1 MMLER
6 EGERRC
12 STSGG
17 YARTRRRST
26 PGLTK
31 RGLEPGKDVSSAAQ
45 LAALDEARRKV
56 VTRLQE
62 AQARR
67 NAASKEIGKAK
78 AAKDEGKAQALMAEV
93 AALKDALAKG
103 EEEQREADKALHD
116 ALSVIPNLPADDVP
130 VGADEKGNVE
140 VRRVGEPPKLA
151 WTNKPKQHFEIG
163 EALGL
168 MDFET
173 AAKLSG
179 SRFVVLKGQLARLE
193 RALAAFMLDI
203 HTTEFG
209 YTEIVP
215 PYLVRDGTM
224 FGTGQLPKFEED
236 QFPTRRLLPESDKQN
251 AWQRVSQMRM
261 SQRRFRELI
270 NSEQET
276 KSAADLG
283 KLLEIDM
290 NYWLGSSSLAW
301 TRRVT

>member
-1 MMLER
+1 M
-6 EGERRC
+6 
-12 STSGG
+12 
-17 YARTRRRST
+17 
-26 PGLTK
+26 
-31 RGLEPGKDVSSAAQ
+31 
-45 LAALDEARRKV
+45 

-78 AAKDEGKAQALMAEV
+78 AAKDEAKAQALMAEV

-140 VRRVGEPPKLA
+140 VRRVGEPPKLG

-203 HTTEFG
+203 HTAPESG
-209 YTEIVP
+209 
-215 PYLVRDGTM
+215 RH
-224 FGTGQLPKFEED
+224 
-236 QFPTRRLLPESDKQN
+236 RRLHGDH
-251 AWQRVSQMRM
+251 AAVSGA
-261 SQRRFRELI
+261 RRRDVRHG
-270 NSEQET
+270 
-276 KSAADLG
+276 AAA
-283 KLLEIDM
+283 EVRR
-290 NYWLGSSSLAW
+290 GSILALHVRLHHRA
-301 TRRVT
+301 RRYR